1 MQRMLANMR
10 VWQKTLLPLGLMAVT
25 TIFLTIF
32 MVRGASNMDAA
43 HAKLLEVDVHA
54 AIWASRANT
63 SVVDTARLGWRVIG
77 QPSIQ
82 DKQSEL
88 SALDKVKAAVADHLA
103 HARKLDPEHEA
114 EYAAIEASYK
124 LSHEAILDAGRLS
137 IAGKQAAAVEIMKK
151 RVLPAVQT
159 TRAALGLVVDKLDKA
174 VTDQSHELSNEAV
187 SMRNL
192 SVTIVALSVLL
203 ISACGVWIA
212 MSGMAG
218 PIKRMTDAMTR
229 LASGDKAVDVVGVE
243 RKDEIGQ
250 MAKAVQV
257 FKDNM
262 IEMERLQTEQRAT
275 EAKQIEDRQAAE
287 ESAQEERKR
296 TMMDMAERLES
307 AVMGVVQNVTSASA
321 QMQSTASTM
330 SRAADETSQ
339 QTTTVAS
346 ASEEATANVQ
356 TAAAAA
362 EELTSSISEINRQV
376 AQSSMIAGKAVEKAR
391 QTDATVRSLAEAAEK
406 VGNVVRL
413 INDIASQTNLLAL
426 NATIEAARAGDAGKG
441 FAVVA
446 SEVKTLANQT
456 AKATEEIAGQ
466 ISAIQEATGTAVN
479 AIGDIGTIIGEIS
492 EIATTIASAVEEQ
505 GAATQEIARNV
516 QQAAAGT
523 KDVSLNIV
531 GVSQSSGE
539 VGKAAGEVL
548 SAASSMA
555 DQSKTLKTE
564 VERFLKEIRAA

>member
-1 MQRMLANMR
+1 MQRILANMR

-25 TIFLTIF
+25 TICLTIF
-32 MVRGASNMDAA
+32 MLRGASNMDAA
-43 HAKLLEVDVHA
+43 YTKLLEDDVHA
-54 AIWASRANT
+54 ALWATRANV
-63 SVVDTARLGWRVIG
+63 SVIDTARMGWMAMG
-77 QPSIQ
+77 EANIQ
-82 DKQSEL
+82 VKQAEL
-88 SALDKVKAAVADHLA
+88 QELDKVKSTFADRLS
-103 HARKLDPEHEA
+103 HARKLDSEHET
-114 EYAAIEASYK
+114 EYAAIEANYK
-124 LSHEAILDAGRLS
+124 IAYEAIVEAVQLS
-137 IAGKQAAAVEIMKK
+137 IAGKQAAGLEIMGK
-151 RVLPAVQT
+151 RLPPAVT
-159 TRAALGLVVDKLDKA
+159 SMRATLRSVVEKLDKA
-174 VTDQSHELSNEAV
+174 LADQSHELHGDAISTQ
-187 SMRNL
+187 NL
-192 SVTIVALSVLL
+192 SITIAALSVLL

-229 LASGDKAVDVVGVE
+229 LASGDKTVDVVGVE
-243 RKDEIGQ
+243 RKDEIGH

-275 EAKQIEDRQAAE
+275 EAKQIEDRRAAE